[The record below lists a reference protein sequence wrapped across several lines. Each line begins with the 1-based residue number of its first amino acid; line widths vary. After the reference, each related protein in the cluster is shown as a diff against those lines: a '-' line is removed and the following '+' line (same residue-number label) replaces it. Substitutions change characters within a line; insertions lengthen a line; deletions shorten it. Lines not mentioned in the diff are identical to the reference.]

1 MKTTVK
7 LETIIR
13 TVCLVVALVNQGL
26 TMAGRSL
33 LPVTDEQI
41 AELLTLG
48 FTIVTALWAWW
59 KNNSFTPAAIVAD
72 EFMHGIKN
80 GDLEWDDEEE
90 TEAEAG
96 EETTGGEAA

>member
-13 TVCLVVALVNQGL
+13 TVCLVLALVNQVL
-26 TMAGRSL
+26 TIKGYPL
-33 LPVTDEQI
+33 LPISDEQV
-41 AELLTLG
+41 AETLTLG

-80 GDLEWDDEEE
+80 GDIDWDDEE
-90 TEAEAG
+90 TEE
-96 EETTGGEAA
+96 